1 MALPGVTSILTDNGL
16 QFARQVDLGDSIV
29 VLGTAEKGP
38 LNQPVAVAS
47 PSQARKVFGS
57 YGSGS
62 LVRGLY
68 ESFGASAAVKDLRG
82 CRIGNATKATI
93 GFAESTG
100 TAGGVEYDEPTYEV
114 GGAELIQDA
123 FTLTAKKEGS
133 VYNLA
138 SIRLDYVAGTRS
150 VVVYNPVTGIE
161 SYFSYESDPNAS
173 ATVHDVAELVDAINA
188 DSNLNEDFIAEM
200 KDLETQFE
208 VDLTY
213 ADASSTYD
221 TGVAI
226 SGDIV
231 RVTLQERLD
240 TSVVG
245 GSPLPT
251 GVHDVETLYGDY
263 NANFPT
269 VGNKILTVTSVY
281 QVDKEVGYLLESK
294 GIGSLTLPGVPIKTS
309 SEHTYLGNVAGDT
322 WTSAKAK
329 QKYTYAYI
337 GSVESTDVQ
346 SYAWSAVGEID
357 PTTFHL
363 YKSQAGV
370 VSEIASTDFDDTSLD
385 CTAGAQVLTFDS
397 TSVVPDPGTLL
408 LVSYTSLEVDLAEI
422 ATRSACLATADWQ
435 NYFVSG
441 STITFGAAPPS
452 DMYISFKFKNEF
464 AIGGEVI
471 LEDASTGKFMFPATT
486 KSPKDDIEAST
497 FAAPVTFG
505 FAYSYQPEWIALGA
519 SAVSLKGGSDGIV
532 MSKYAQYDALQD
544 AYDNLENYEADYYV
558 PMAAYL
564 DDVKQSYNVETGE
577 LETMNAGFH
586 TQLDSFLQSLSSG
599 VSESRGIIGVKPA
612 LTADLAGVRAW
623 VEGLTVVSSSDSTRA
638 ANVYAAFNS
647 KFVSVVAAE
656 PVLSNTEVTL
666 PYSTTGEA
674 LYAGL
679 AAGLKPGSAPTNK
692 RLDNVMQL
700 RYVLSRQQLS
710 DLTDARYVT
719 FRAGGGALPGYVVTD
734 GVTAAA
740 PGSDYVRM
748 STVAQVFAAMK
759 VVRQVAQP
767 FIGEGN
773 DNIGRMALDTA
784 IRRGLQAMVS
794 ARNLADFAFSITSS
808 LQDQV
813 NGIVDV
819 ELILVPLFEMRQI
832 RVTVRIRAS
841 L

>member
-1 MALPGVTSILTDNGL
+1 MALPGVTSNLTDNGL

-29 VLGTAEKGP
+29 ILGTAEKGP

-47 PSQARKVFGS
+47 PSQARNVFGS
-57 YGSGS
+57 YGSGT

-68 ESFGASAAVKDLRG
+68 ESFGASAAMKDLRG
-82 CRIGNATKATI
+82 CRIGSATKATI

-100 TAGGVEYDEPTYEV
+100 VAGGVEYDEPTYET
-114 GGAELIQDA
+114 GGSELIQDA

-138 SIRLDYVAGTRS
+138 SIRLDYVGGELS
-150 VVVYNPVTGIE
+150 VVIYNPVTGIE
-161 SYFSYESDPNAS
+161 SYFSYNSDPNAN

-188 DSNLNEDFIAEM
+188 DSNLNEDFIAVM
-200 KDLETQFE
+200 KDLETKFE

-213 ADASSTYD
+213 ADATSTYD

-231 RVTLQERLD
+231 RVTLRDRLD
-240 TSVVG
+240 ASVVG

-269 VGNKILTVTSVY
+269 VGNRILEVTSVY
-281 QVDKEVGYLLESK
+281 QLDKELGYLLESK
-294 GIGSLTLPGVPIKTS
+294 GVGSLTLPGVPIKTVVGN
-309 SEHTYLGNVAGDT
+309 TYLGNLAGDT

-329 QKYTYAYI
+329 QKYTYALI
-337 GSVESTDVQ
+337 GSVEDTSVLA
-346 SYAWSAVGEID
+346 YAWSAVGAID

-363 YKSQAGV
+363 YKSQSGV
-370 VSEIASTDFDDTSLD
+370 VSEIASTDFDGTPLD
-385 CTAGAQVLTFDS
+385 VTAGAQVVTFDS
-397 TSVVPDPGTLL
+397 SAVVPDVGTLL
-408 LVSYTSLEVDLAEI
+408 LVSYTSEEVTLTET
-422 ATRSACLATADWQ
+422 ATRSACLATADWTK
-435 NYFVSG
+435 YFISG
-441 STITFGAAPPS
+441 NTIVFGAAPPS
-452 DMYISFKFKNEF
+452 DLYVSFKYKKEF
-464 AIGGEVI
+464 AIGGEVV
-471 LEDASTGKFMFPATT
+471 LEDAYYGKFMFPNTT
-486 KSPKDDIEAST
+486 KSPKTDLEAST
-497 FAAPVTFG
+497 YAAPVTFG
-505 FAYSYQPEWIALGA
+505 FTYTYQPEWIELGL

-564 DDVKQSYNVETGE
+564 DDVKQSYNAETGE

-586 TQLDSFLQSLSSG
+586 TQLHDFLESLSSG
-599 VSESRGIIGVKPA
+599 VAESRGIIGVKPA
-612 LTADLAGVRAW
+612 LTSDLAGVRAW
-623 VEGLTVVSSSDSTRA
+623 VTGLTTVSSSDSTRA
-638 ANVYAAFNS
+638 ANVYAAFSS
-647 KFVSVVAAE
+647 KYVSVVAAE

-679 AAGLKPGSAPTNK
+679 CAGLKPGSAPTNK
-692 RLDNVMQL
+692 RLDNVTQM

-740 PGSDYVRM
+740 LGSDYVRM

-794 ARNLADFAFSITSS
+794 ARNLSDFAFAITST